1 MDLVAVLRS
10 YVERMLREVSGIK
23 VLVLDPE
30 TTRIVSA
37 VYSQTDILEQD
48 VYLVERLDND
58 SSEPLKHMKVR
69 PSTSF
74 TVVLSARHPVGVPYP
89 LLMAEDTVTHGGPY
103 CSIACRPCGVDVR
116 IIYCISSTVT

>member
-37 VYSQTDILEQD
+37 VYSQTEILEQD
-48 VYLVERLDND
+48 VYLVERLDSD

-69 PSTSF
+69 GLEGCNDRMLRALTSTS
-74 TVVLSARHPVGVPYP
+74 
-89 LLMAEDTVTHGGPY
+89 
-103 CSIACRPCGVDVR
+103 
-116 IIYCISSTVT
+116 

>member
-37 VYSQTDILEQD
+37 VYSQTEILEQD
-48 VYLVERLDND
+48 VYLVERLDSD
-58 SSEPLKHMKVR
+58 DSEPLKHMKVGR
-69 PSTSF
+69 
-74 TVVLSARHPVGVPYP
+74 R
-89 LLMAEDTVTHGGPY
+89 
-103 CSIACRPCGVDVR
+103 
-116 IIYCISSTVT
+116 